1 MAKRKSLSLLELL
14 TLANEWYPDGFL
26 GEYFDP
32 QTAEH
37 REGGRDTLAEFIVAE
52 LSETFDSGT
61 SRAKQLREAR
71 IALENAAE
79 KIEEVI
85 HGLLAEA

>member
-1 MAKRKSLSLLELL
+1 MASHKNLSLLELL
-14 TLANEWYPDGFL
+14 NVANESYPDGFL

-32 QTAEH
+32 KTAER
-37 REGGRDTLAEFIVAE
+37 REGGGDTLAQFIVAE
-52 LSETFDSGT
+52 LSETFDSGA
-61 SRAKQLREAR
+61 SRTKQLREAR

>member
-1 MAKRKSLSLLELL
+1 MPKRNSLSLLELL
-14 TLANEWYPDGFL
+14 AIANESYPDGFL

-32 QTAEH
+32 QTAE
-37 REGGRDTLAEFIVAE
+37 RVEGGGDTLAEFIVVE
-52 LSETFDSGT
+52 LSETFDDSA
-61 SRAKQLREAR
+61 SRTKQLREAR

-85 HGLLAEA
+85 HGLRAEA